1 MLRLGEIVEGH
12 RAIDAPGE
20 HRRLVAAGTTP
31 AQADTI
37 RLAQESRTHGTD
49 KPREAEHTH
58 GHTVRVFATWQSY
71 PTRELVTLARHVV
84 MHVVGARPNMPK
96 AAPVIRALASAAV
109 PQMIV
114 NTGQHYD
121 DAMSASLMR
130 ALDMPAPDIDLAV
143 GSDSHARQTAAV
155 MTALESVLIEHAPA
169 MVVVYGDVNSTLA
182 AALTA
187 TKLGIPVTHV
197 EAGLRSHDTSMPEEV
212 NRRLVDHMSTL
223 LFVTSPDAWE
233 NLRTEGLADDR
244 AIEVGNP
251 MIDSLVRMRDSLDFC
266 EHRAELAL
274 PDEYLLATIHR
285 PSNVDDPA
293 QATAMVDLVAALGAR
308 VPVVLPLHPRSQGPL
323 AALREAPGVRVL
335 DPLPYPHFLATLDG
349 ARLVL
354 TDSGGV
360 QEESSFL
367 GIPCVTVRSST
378 ERPVTITQGTN
389 RLSGIADA
397 LDHADRILAAPMP
410 EPADIPLWDGHA
422 GERIAAALVQRLES
436 SPGGRHE

>member
-1 MLRLGEIVEGH
+1 
-12 RAIDAPGE
+12 
-20 HRRLVAAGTTP
+20 
-31 AQADTI
+31 
-37 RLAQESRTHGTD
+37 
-49 KPREAEHTH
+49 
-58 GHTVRVFATWQSY
+58 
-71 PTRELVTLARHVV
+71 

-96 AAPVIRALASAAV
+96 AAPVIHALAGAAV
-109 PQMIV
+109 PQLIV

-130 ALDMPAPDIDLAV
+130 ALGMPSPDIDLAV
-143 GSDSHARQTAAV
+143 GSNSHARQTAAV
-155 MTALESVLIEHAPA
+155 MTALEPVLLEYAPA
-169 MVVVYGDVNSTLA
+169 IVVVYGDVNSTLA

-187 TKLGIPVTHV
+187 TKMGIPVAHV

-223 LFVTSPDAWE
+223 LFVTSPDAWD

-251 MIDSLVRMRDSLDFC
+251 MIDSLVRMRDSLDFSQ
-266 EHRAELAL
+266 HRAELGL

-293 QATAMVDLVAALGAR
+293 QATAMVDLVAALATR
-308 VPVVLPLHPRSQGPL
+308 IPVVLPMHPRSQGPL
-323 AALREAPGVRVL
+323 AALGGARGVTVL
-335 DPLPYPHFLATLDG
+335 DPLPYPHFLAALDG
-349 ARLVL
+349 ARMVL

-367 GIPCVTVRSST
+367 GIPCVTVRTST
-378 ERPVTITQGTN
+378 ERPVTITSGTN
-389 RLSGIADA
+389 RLSAIADA

-410 EPADIPLWDGHA
+410 DPADIPLWDGRA
-422 GERIAAALVQRLES
+422 GERIAAVLVPWLES
-436 SPGGRHE
+436 TSGGRHG